1 MNWKP
6 TLVLGALGVFALLL
20 AACGGAAAPAA
31 PVAPAQQ
38 APAAAPAAPQA
49 PAAAPQAPAAPAAP
63 AAAAPAAPVAA
74 ATQPPPAAATAVPAA
89 TAAPVRQ
96 APEQTAKPTGTL
108 VTATVSVH
116 TPSGFPT
123 DCLWCSTLTYV
134 NNQESLLKAVRTEG
148 GALTADPWLARAWET
163 APDLSYTDFELNQG
177 VMFHKGH
184 GEMTAKDIEW
194 TYKALLPSFT
204 PEARH
209 DTSGSIDIAIGDLE
223 PLDDYNLRITWD
235 SFAGHTLAQIMT
247 DISEGTGIFPH
258 VDTIKEVN
266 GFATDEEA
274 HEWMRTNIVGTG
286 PLVMDGWVAQDG
298 MYMSAVV
305 DHWEKP
311 PFVAEVR
318 AREVPEA
325 STRRAQLES
334 GQVHISELA
343 LKDWKA
349 MLDTGNFALA
359 PEGIA
364 NTHAFPFGG
373 NFWEY
378 YHAATGDK
386 LETVRETNLA
396 WVGDPFEDG
405 GDEFNPDTPS
415 MQKSLKVRKALSMA
429 IDREGL
435 NEFILGGLGQPAYLA
450 GQTLN
455 DPVILEHGDKW
466 VQPYDVEGAK
476 ALLDEAGY
484 GDGFEVTFWAGLSNE
499 DVELANAIAA
509 DWQQNFGITF
519 EIDLRTYSTIRP
531 GLVTRTF
538 PVLRMHPCCGGPST
552 WPLEQIWSSYGRN
565 GYNHAI
571 EVPKAAEVN
580 KIKNETA
587 DQDALYQ
594 ATVDMRQYFHEWAL
608 MPAIIEAPSNAL
620 YNVNTIDGD
629 TWAQGMRPMLQF
641 RNGGISEIEWIKL
654 K

>member
-1 MNWKP
+1 MTKFKWIS
-6 TLVLGALGVFALLL
+6 LIAAALGALAI
-20 AACGGAAAPAA
+20 ACGGAAPVQQPAA
-31 PVAPAQQ
+31 APQQPAVAPAPQQ
-38 APAAAPAAPQA
+38 APAAPAPQA
-49 PAAAPQAPAAPAAP
+49 PRAPAPAAPAAP
-63 AAAAPAAPVAA
+63 AMQAV
-74 ATQPPPAAATAVPAA
+74 QPPPAAATAVPAA
-89 TAAPVRQ
+89 TAAPVVRQ
-96 APEQTAKPTGTL
+96 PVAPEDRPAGTL

-148 GALTADPWLARAWET
+148 GALTAAPWLAKAWAT

-184 GEMTAKDIEW
+184 GEMTARDIEW

-204 PEARH
+204 SEARH
-209 DTSGSIDIAIGDLE
+209 DTSGSIDIAVGDLE

-258 VDTIKEVN
+258 VDRVMEVN
-266 GFATDEEA
+266 GFSTEEEA

-286 PLVMDGWVAQDG
+286 PFVMDGWVAQNG
-298 MYMSAVV
+298 MFMSAVI
-305 DHWEKP
+305 DHWEKT
-311 PFVAEVR
+311 PFVQEVR
-318 AREVPEA
+318 AIEVPEP
-325 STRRAQLES
+325 SVRRAQLET
-334 GQVHISELA
+334 GEAQIAELA
-343 LKDWKA
+343 LKDWRA
-349 MLDTGNFALA
+349 MLDTGEFALA

-364 NTHAFPFGG
+364 NVHAFPFGG

-378 YHAATGDK
+378 KHAVTGDV
-386 LETVRETNLA
+386 LDTVRDTSLP
-396 WVGDPFEDG
+396 WVGDPFEG
-405 GDEFNPDTPS
+405 GGEEFNPDTAS
-415 MQKSLKVRKALSMA
+415 MQSSLKVRQALRMA
-429 IDREGL
+429 IDREAL
-435 NEFILGGLGQPAYLA
+435 NDVILGGLGKPAYLA

-455 DPVILEHGDKW
+455 DPVILENGAEW
-466 VQPYDVEGAK
+466 ELPYDVEGAK
-476 ALLDEAGY
+476 ALLAEAGY

-499 DVELANAIAA
+499 DVELSDAIAA
-509 DWQQNFGITF
+509 DWLNNFNITAVH
-519 EIDLRTYSTIRP
+519 DRRTYSTIRP

-565 GYNHAI
+565 GYNHGL

-587 DQDALYQ
+587 DQEVLYQ
-594 ATVDMRQYFHEWAL
+594 VSVEMRQYFHEWAL

-620 YNVNTIDGD
+620 YNVNAIDGAL
-629 TWAQGMRPMLQF
+629 WAEGMRPMLQF